1 MFKRIIPL
9 LALCVIVNAAGAAS
23 RNVVV
28 VQSIDLSGP
37 NGSIGRDYVAGI
49 TTYFDGINQKGG
61 VKARKIVYVVRDDRG
76 NAAESAANV
85 SALIK
90 ENGADYVMG
99 AIGTDANRA
108 ILAAPAFAQSR
119 HQLFAPLAD
128 STATANARAVFWRPS
143 MESELLHL
151 LTHFE
156 KLGVKQVGIALQ
168 LLPNNMRA
176 FEFLKGEIRKRN
188 MTLAGV
194 ANITVQADDLK
205 EQARRLAAS
214 APRLVISIGDTIAM
228 AQFLRA
234 YRAHDASTFIAGTS
248 LVNLTTLSEIAGRR
262 ATEWT
267 VFSQVVPNPA
277 RAVSQLQSEHIEMM
291 KRFRDEPVSSLTL
304 EGYAVAKTMVRMMRV
319 DGVSAAPLAAS
330 KGNLDLGGMLVTT
343 AEQGGNLSRFVGIAL
358 FRPDGSL
365 MF

>member
-1 MFKRIIPL
+1 MFIRTTLL
-9 LALCVIVNAAGAAS
+9 LALSAFASVAGAAN
-23 RNVVV
+23 RNVIVA
-28 VQSIDLSGP
+28 QSIDLSGP

-61 VKARKIVYVVRDDRG
+61 IKGRKIAYVVRDDRG
-76 NAAESAANV
+76 NAADSAANV

-90 ENGADYVMG
+90 ESGADYMLG
-99 AIGTDANRA
+99 AIGTAANRA

-128 STATANARAVFWRPS
+128 STATANARALFWRPS

-168 LLPNNMRA
+168 VLPDNMRA
-176 FEFLKGEIRKRN
+176 FEFLKTEIKKRN
-188 MTLAGV
+188 MILSGV
-194 ANITVQADDLK
+194 AHISVRGDDLK
-205 EQARRLAAS
+205 EQTRRLVGAG
-214 APRLVISIGDTIAM
+214 PKLVISIGDTIAL
-228 AQFLRA
+228 AQFLRL
-234 YRAHDASTFIAGTS
+234 YRSHDATTFVAGTS

-262 ATEWT
+262 NTEWT
-267 VFSQVVPNPA
+267 VFSQVVPNPV
-277 RAVSQLQSEHIEMM
+277 RAVSQLQSEHIDMM

-304 EGYAVAKTMVRMMRV
+304 EGYAVAKTLVSMMRV
-319 DGVSAAPLAAS
+319 DSASAAALATT
-330 KGNLDLGGMLVTT
+330 KGNLDLGGMVITP
-343 AEQGGNLSRFVGIAL
+343 AERSANLSRFVGIAL

-365 MF
+365 LF

>member
-1 MFKRIIPL
+1 MHQP
-9 LALCVIVNAAGAAS
+9 ALCAVAGTAIAAS

-61 VKARKIVYVVRDDRG
+61 VKGRKIAYIVKDDRG
-76 NAAESAANV
+76 SAGDSAANV
-85 SALIK
+85 SALIRDA
-90 ENGADYVMG
+90 GADYVLG
-99 AIGTDANRA
+99 AIGTSANRA
-108 ILAAPAFAQSR
+108 ILSTPAFARSR

-128 STATANARAVFWRPS
+128 SSATASARAVFWRPS
-143 MESELLHL
+143 IESELLHL

-156 KLGVKQVGIALQ
+156 KLGVSQVGIALQ
-168 LLPNNMRA
+168 LLPDNTRA
-176 FEFLKGEIRKRN
+176 FEFLKSEIKKRN
-188 MTLAGV
+188 MRLAGV
-194 ANITVQADDLK
+194 ANITAHPEELNTQA
-205 EQARRLAAS
+205 QRLAQS
-214 APRLVISIGDTIAM
+214 GPRLVISIGDTIAM

-234 YRAHDASTFIAGTS
+234 YRAHDGSTFVAGTS

-277 RAVSQLQSEHIEMM
+277 RAVSALQSEHIDMM

-304 EGYAVAKTMVRMMRV
+304 EGYAVAKTMVSLLQI
-319 DGVSAAPLAAS
+319 DETSSAPLAG
-330 KGNLDLGGMLVTT
+330 KWGKLDLGGMIV
-343 AEQGGNLSRFVGIAL
+343 AAPQQGTNLSSFVGIAL